1 MKQYH
6 KKREN
11 KESYFEKNIKKIAP
25 LFGMLYYKIPDTKM
39 LNAYNRNKNK
49 EDKRPFDGIL
59 ITSKQNYCIECKV
72 NYGKLLDHQKINQL
86 LINNKNGSFYV
97 LRKKILKNGVFYTI
111 EQNYK
116 IIFKTTKIENM
127 LKYFKIINIP
137 LTLV

>member
-1 MKQYH
+1 MKQYKKPQ

-11 KESYFEKNIKKIAP
+11 KERAFEKNLKKVAS

-39 LNAYNRNKNK
+39 LNAYNRNRNK

-59 ITSKQNYCIECKV
+59 ITPKQNYCIECKV
-72 NYGKLLDHQKINQL
+72 NYGKLSDHQKINQF

-97 LRKKILKNGVFYTI
+97 LRKKFLKNGVFYTI

-116 IIFKTTKIENM
+116 IIFKTQEIEE
-127 LKYFKIINIP
+127 LLFYFNKK
-137 LTLV
+137 